1 MHTKKTVQGV
11 TIYIT
16 MSHIKVEKLHNVFI
30 YIIIITWKMLF
41 KVNPAL

>member
-30 YIIIITWKMLF
+30 YIITWKMLF